1 MTLEHARQ
9 LGAFIAALIC
19 SLLCWLLSGRV
30 VQNMSHIN
38 MALPV
43 VIYPKWDKFSK
54 MEKCDKCGKM
64 EKCDKFSKI
73 KNYDKFS
80 NMEKCDKFACRST
93 IDCAAAL

>member
-1 MTLEHARQ
+1 M
-9 LGAFIAALIC
+9 G

-30 VQNMSHIN
+30 VQNMAHIN

-43 VIYPKWDKFSK
+43 VIYPKCDKFSKMEKCDKFSK

>member
-1 MTLEHARQ
+1 M
-9 LGAFIAALIC
+9 G

-30 VQNMSHIN
+30 VQNMAHIN

-80 NMEKCDKFACRST
+80 KMENYDKFSNMEKCDKFACRST